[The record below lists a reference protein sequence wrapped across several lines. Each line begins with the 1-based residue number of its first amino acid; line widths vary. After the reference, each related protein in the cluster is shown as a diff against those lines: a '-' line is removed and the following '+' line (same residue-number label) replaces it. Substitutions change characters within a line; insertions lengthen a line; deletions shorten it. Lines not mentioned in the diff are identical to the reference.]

1 MRMHKRPKLNLK
13 AAVAAGTAA
22 GGLSGLVK
30 LGWENILP
38 PRTPERNAT
47 NPPQR
52 LLEQL
57 GVPAA
62 VTHATYRY
70 SDQDLPGV
78 SYLVHFGFSIS
89 FGVLYEV
96 LSQNRRY
103 LRVGDG
109 ALFGLAVWVA
119 FHLGIMPMMGTVPS
133 AKDQPFEEHLSEAL
147 GHIAWMWTNDLVG
160 RELYYKLTRAH
171 DQEQ

>member
-1 MRMHKRPKLNLK
+1 M
-13 AAVAAGTAA
+13 
-22 GGLSGLVK
+22 
-30 LGWENILP
+30 
-38 PRTPERNAT
+38 T

-52 LLEQL
+52 LLEQV

-78 SYLVHFGFSIS
+78 SYLIHFGFSIS
-89 FGVLYEV
+89 FGVIYEV
-96 LSQNRRY
+96 LSEYRAY

-119 FHLGIMPMMGTVPS
+119 FHLGILPRLGTVPP

-147 GHIAWMWTNDLVG
+147 GHIAWMWTNDLIG
-160 RELYYKLTRAH
+160 RELYARLTKTSRG
-171 DQEQ
+171 EN